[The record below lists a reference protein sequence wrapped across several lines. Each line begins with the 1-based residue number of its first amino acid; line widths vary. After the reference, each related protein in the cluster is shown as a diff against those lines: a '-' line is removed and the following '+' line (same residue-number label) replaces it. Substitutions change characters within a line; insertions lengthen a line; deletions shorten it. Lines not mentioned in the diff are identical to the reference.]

1 MKLIED
7 FHRIMPEWKALI
19 GWTQNFNA
27 MPASGLTRIYVD
39 GRWVPF
45 GIKELTERN
54 NSLPEDERLSQ
65 ARLCQIT
72 NKKDMT

>member
-1 MKLIED
+1 
-7 FHRIMPEWKALI
+7 
-19 GWTQNFNA
+19 